1 MRIKHLLFMLLALPM
16 AFVACEE
23 TPSVDEVKNPSV
35 AITTGEATETSIA
48 FTITS
53 TDADEVKYIV
63 VESSEGTP
71 TASEVLANG
80 TVAKANT
87 EAGCYVAELEAETEY
102 TIVAA
107 AKNTK
112 AVVKAEAKMTTKNK
126 GGEEPTP
133 PTPGDEYDV
142 EFTAQD
148 IHIEYYGD
156 QFSPGYNYYLILS
169 DVGVVLTDTDISY
182 KENGVYYLLDLY
194 AADSAENNNFTVPNG
209 KYKAATSSAA
219 GTFGL
224 GDYGYAV
231 TMLNGEP
238 TYYLYADGEV
248 VVSDGKIEAVITM
261 EDGAKHKITYEGSL
275 YFGDNGEEPVPP
287 TPGDEFSA
295 THTAAKWL
303 WGGASSYGNVYQVV
317 GDNFSLDVHFPAQY
331 AQENSLTAGD
341 YIWTSTTW
349 FGYNDFDNEFT
360 TRSLV
365 VDGTSV
371 AVDSGSAKVE
381 ANGDEYH
388 IELTLNGRDGFKYMI
403 EYNGKL
409 NDNGSVGGGETT
421 GNVAFSKIE
430 YVTYNSSYYYYE
442 YKLSNAAGD
451 KMSLYVNDYQA
462 KDYVIYS
469 DDTYEW
475 IARSY
480 AGNLGYFSTANI
492 VVGGVSYEAVSG
504 GMVVVTDD
512 ATYAM
517 DITIN
522 LTMASGAEITFT
534 VNGKMNEENGGGT
547 TPSEPTKLATPSVS
561 GVVSGNA
568 ATISWQE
575 VAGAKDYTVTLNGS
589 LVSTVTEPY
598 IVYTDLEYGVTYSVS
613 VVANPADSAAN
624 SASDAGTATFT
635 TEADPNEGGNE
646 GGNTGSEEWVGR
658 EVKLQLL
665 AYQDN
670 VLYTNVNNEGKYFMT
685 AFRNGIVA
693 GKFVIAGDNKSEEIM
708 TSGHATSQMGLFGG
722 TTPFADGD
730 TIEVVDNGGGSYT
743 ITYRV
748 TVNDEKLTATYNGG
762 LQ

>member
-1 MRIKHLLFMLLALPM
+1 MLLALPM
-16 AFVACEE
+16 AFVACEK
-23 TPSVDEVKNPSV
+23 TPAVDEVKNPTV
-35 AITTGEATETSIA
+35 AITVGEATETTIA

-53 TDADEVKYIV
+53 TEADEVKYIV
-63 VESSEGTP
+63 VESTEGTP
-71 TASEVLANG
+71 TATEVLANG
-80 TVAKANT
+80 TVAEANT
-87 EAGCYVAELEAETEY
+87 EAGCYVEELKDNTEY

-133 PTPGDEYDV
+133 PTPPADEYDV
-142 EFTAQD
+142 EFAASEA
-148 IHIEYYGD
+148 HIEYYGD
-156 QFSPGYNYYLILS
+156 QFSPGYNYYLVLS
-169 DVGVVLTDTDISY
+169 DVGVILTENEMKF
-182 KENGVYYLLDLY
+182 KENGIYYLLDLY

-209 KYKAATSSAA
+209 TYKAATSSAA

-224 GDYGYAV
+224 GDYGAG
-231 TMLNGEP
+231 LNIVDGEP

-261 EDGAKHKITYEGSL
+261 EDGAKHKITFEGSL
-275 YFGDNGEEPVPP
+275 YFGDNGNEPEPP

-295 THTAAKWL
+295 THTASKWL
-303 WGGASSYGNVYQVV
+303 WGGASSYGNAYQVV
-317 GDNFSLDVHFPAQY
+317 GDNFSLDVHFPTEF
-331 AQENSLTAGD
+331 AQENALSAGD

-349 FGYNDFDNEFT
+349 FGYNDFENEFT
-360 TRSLV
+360 TRSFV

-371 AVDSGSAKVE
+371 AVDGGSAKVE
-381 ANGDEYH
+381 ASGDEYH
-388 IELTLNGRDGFKYMI
+388 IEFTLEGRDGFKYMI

-409 NDNGSVGGGETT
+409 NEKEEVETGTIVITSLSEGE
-421 GNVAFSKIE
+421 
-430 YVTYNSSYYYYE
+430 YNSSYGFYTF
-442 YKLSNAAGD
+442 KAAND
-451 KMSLYVNDYQA
+451 NVTFDLLINDYQA
-462 KDYVIYS
+462 QATTIYA
-469 DDTYEW
+469 DDFL
-475 IARSY
+475 Y
-480 AGNLGYFSTANI
+480 APMKSLTGSLGYFFIDNFKLDGVKYKPQVNSTMKVTGDGTNVDI
-492 VVGGVSYEAVSG
+492 TLNLYMDSG
-504 GMVVVTDD
+504 DEMVVV
-512 ATYAM
+512 Y
-517 DITIN
+517 N
-522 LTMASGAEITFT
+522 GT
-534 VNGKMNEENGGGT
+534 VGGNGGGT
-547 TPSEPTKLATPSVS
+547 TPSEPEKLATPSVS
-561 GVVSGNA
+561 GIVSGNA

-598 IVYTDLEYGVTYSVS
+598 IVYTDLEYGATYSVS
-613 VVANPADSAAN
+613 VVANPADSAVN

-635 TEADPNEGGNE
+635 TEADPNEGGNT
-646 GGNTGSEEWVGR
+646 GGNTGGDEWVGR

-708 TSGHATSQMGLFGG
+708 TSGHATSQYGLFGG

-730 TIEVVDNGGGSYT
+730 TVEVIDNGDGSYT

-748 TVNDEKLTATYNGG
+748 TVNDEKLTATYTGG

>member
-1 MRIKHLLFMLLALPM
+1 MRIKNLLFLLLAMPL
-16 AFVACEE
+16 AFAACE
-23 TPSVDEVKNPSV
+23 TPEQPVDEAKNPSV
-35 AITTGEATETSIA
+35 TITVGEATESSIA

-53 TDADEVKYIV
+53 ADADEVKYLV
-63 VESSEGTP
+63 VESAEGTP
-71 TASEVLANG
+71 TATEVLSNG
-80 TVAKANT
+80 TAAEANT
-87 EAGCYVAELEAETEY
+87 EAGCYVEELKAETEY
-102 TIVAA
+102 TIVVA
-107 AKNTK
+107 AKNVK
-112 AVVKAEAKMTTKNK
+112 AVVKAEAKMTTKK
-126 GGEEPTP
+126 GGEEPEPPTP

-142 EFTAQD
+142 TFTANE

-156 QFSPGYNYYLILS
+156 QFSPGYNYYVILS
-169 DVGVVLTDTDISY
+169 DVGVELTENEMSF
-182 KENGVYYLLDLY
+182 KETGIYYLLDLY
-194 AADSAENNNFTVPNG
+194 AADSAENNNYTVPNG
-209 KYKAATSSAA
+209 KYKAATSFAA

-224 GDYGYAV
+224 GDYGAG
-231 TMLNGEP
+231 LNIVNGVP

-261 EDGAKHKITYEGSL
+261 DDGAKHKITFEGSL
-275 YFGDNGEEPVPP
+275 YFGGNNEEPEPP
-287 TPGDEFSA
+287 TPGDEFAA
-295 THTAAKWL
+295 THTATKWL

-409 NDNGSVGGGETT
+409 NEKEEVENGNIVITSLSEG
-421 GNVAFSKIE
+421 
-430 YVTYNSSYYYYE
+430 TYNSSYGFYTF
-442 YKLSNAAGD
+442 KAAND
-451 KMSLYVNDYQA
+451 NVTFDLLINDYQA
-462 KDYVIYS
+462 QATTIYA
-469 DDTYEW
+469 DDFM
-475 IARSY
+475 Y
-480 AGNLGYFSTANI
+480 APMKSLTGSLGYFFVDNFKLDGVKYKPQVNSTMKVTGDGTNVDI
-492 VVGGVSYEAVSG
+492 TLNLFMDSG
-504 GMVVVTDD
+504 DEMVVVYT
-512 ATYAM
+512 
-517 DITIN
+517 
-522 LTMASGAEITFT
+522 GT
-534 VNGKMNEENGGGT
+534 VGGNSNGGGN
-547 TPSEPTKLATPSVS
+547 TPAEPTKLATPSVS
-561 GVVSGNA
+561 GIVSGNA

-575 VAGAKDYTVTLNGS
+575 IAGAKDYTVTLNGS

-613 VVANPADSAAN
+613 VVANPADSSVN
-624 SASDAGTATFT
+624 SASDAGTASFT
-635 TEADPNEGGNE
+635 TEADPNAGGNE
-646 GGNTGSEEWVGR
+646 GGNTGDDEWTGR
-658 EVKLQLL
+658 EVRLNLL
-665 AYQDN
+665 AYMDN

-730 TIEVVDNGGGSYT
+730 TVEVIDNGGGSYT
-743 ITYRV
+743 IIYRV